1 MEHKETRL
9 RVSIQPALLRW
20 ARERAAL
27 TKGDLVKRFPHY
39 EQWEQ
44 GVAQPT
50 LKQLEQLAQTL
61 HVPIGYLFLNTPPEE
76 PLPIPDFRTLLERPA
91 RPSPDLLDTIY
102 LCQQRQAWYREFL
115 TREGSR
121 PLPFIHS
128 AAIEQ
133 NPVEVAATIR
143 HRLKFDVEE
152 RNQIPTWSEAL
163 RCFIEQ
169 VESTGILVM
178 ASGVVGNDPHRKL
191 NVQEFRGF
199 TLADELA
206 PLIFINAADTKAGQ
220 MFTLAHELAHLWL
233 GSSGVTD
240 VQLRAF
246 PDSGIERWCNQV
258 AAELLVPLE
267 ELRHIFHPGE
277 PRRSALDR
285 LARHFKVSTLVILR
299 RMAEAGAIRS
309 EDFWQ
314 AYEEEL
320 EHLQQFERQSEG
332 GGNFYHTLPLRVSRT
347 FAEAVLI
354 SVLEGQ
360 TLFRDA
366 YQILGI
372 RKHETFQKFAETLGV
387 H

>member
-1 MEHKETRL
+1 MEHEKIRL
-9 RVSIQPALLRW
+9 RVPVNPALLRW

-27 TKGDLVKRFPHY
+27 TIGDLAKRFPHY

-50 LKQLEQLAQTL
+50 LKQLEQLAQVL
-61 HVPIGYLFLNTPPEE
+61 HAPIGYLFLSTPPEE
-76 PLPIPDFRTLLERPA
+76 PLPIPDFRTLPGRPE

-102 LCQQRQAWYREFL
+102 LCQQRQAWYRDFL
-115 TREGSR
+115 TREASR
-121 PLPFIHS
+121 PLPFIRS
-128 AAIEQ
+128 ATIKQ
-133 NPVEVAATIR
+133 NPVGVAADIR
-143 HRLKFDVEE
+143 RRLKFDVEE

-163 RCFIEQ
+163 RRFIEQ
-169 VESTGILVM
+169 VEAAGILVM
-178 ASGVVGNDPHRKL
+178 VSGVVGNDPHRKL
-191 NVQEFRGF
+191 SVQEFRGF
-199 TLADELA
+199 TLVDELA
-206 PLIFINAADTKAGQ
+206 PLIFINATDSKSAQ

-233 GSSGVTD
+233 GSGGVSD
-240 VQLRAF
+240 VQLRTF
-246 PDSGIERWCNQV
+246 PDSEIERWCNQV

-267 ELRHIFHPGE
+267 EFRRLFSPDE
-277 PRRSALDR
+277 PRRSILDR

-299 RMAEAGAIRS
+299 RMAEAGVISR

-320 EHLQQFERQSEG
+320 EHLQQFERQGEG

-347 FAEAVLI
+347 FAEAVII
-354 SVLEGQ
+354 SALEGQ
-360 TLFRDA
+360 TLFREA

-387 H
+387 R